1 MRNTTW
7 SLLGWL
13 FFLSVASFAATS
25 RNTSSWPG
33 PSNTGVPNGVNLTPY
48 TGSCNLTKPRTVIDS
63 KLVSCDLLI
72 SAPDVVITRSRIN
85 GYISSGDD
93 KSTGYSFTLEDSE
106 VNASPNGPRQVTAVG
121 SVNFVVRRSNIYG
134 GNRTANCWQSCL
146 IEDSWLHGQDTD
158 KSGAWHESAV
168 RIGERATI
176 RRNTLV
182 CDAPNVPPDAGCSAS
197 LTGYGDFGPVQDN
210 VIEGNWF
217 PGTTGGFCAYGGSS
231 KGKPYSDAAKNIVF
245 RDNVFGRGR
254 TGKCGVWGPITDFDF
269 ARPGNQ
275 WINNIWDNGRKIRTP

>member
-146 IEDSWLHGQDTD
+146 IEDSGCTD
-158 KSGAWHESAV
+158 RTPTSQVLGMNLPYALASGRQYDATLWCAMRQTSHRMRVV
-168 RIGERATI
+168 RRALRATVI
-176 RRNTLV
+176 
-182 CDAPNVPPDAGCSAS
+182 SA
-197 LTGYGDFGPVQDN
+197 LCR
-210 VIEGNWF
+210 IM
-217 PGTTGGFCAYGGSS
+217 SS
-231 KGKPYSDAAKNIVF
+231 KA
-245 RDNVFGRGR
+245 
-254 TGKCGVWGPITDFDF
+254 TGSP
-269 ARPGNQ
+269 ARPAALC
-275 WINNIWDNGRKIRTP
+275 IRGFIERQALQRRGEKYRIQGQCFWQRSHGKVRRLGADHGFRFCSTRESMDQQHMG